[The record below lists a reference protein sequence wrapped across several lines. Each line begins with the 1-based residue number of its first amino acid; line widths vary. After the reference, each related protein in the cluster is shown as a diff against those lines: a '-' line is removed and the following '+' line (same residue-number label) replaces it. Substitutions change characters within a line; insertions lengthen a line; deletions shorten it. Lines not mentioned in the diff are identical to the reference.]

1 MNLNRLITAQST
13 CINGRTSLTWASSL
27 QAPDAY
33 APFLL
38 QPASARCLL
47 SHFSTPTPSLP
58 SSKIQTQRAPPA
70 SCLRSLPGAVEP
82 PPRPLSSFS
91 ARGAPAP
98 PHSRRCGHFQQEQAP
113 AARRH
118 PTPRLRGPDL
128 PPARDAALDQPPS
141 PQSRRYSRRPTR
153 YAVQQQ
159 IISTLELRFYWIF
172 GLVVWAWDE
181 YLDYI
186 SRSWIS
192 LLFV

>member
-172 GLVVWAWDE
+172 GLVV
-181 YLDYI
+181 
-186 SRSWIS
+186 
-192 LLFV
+192 